1 MQVNCKVEAL
11 NLNVGSTWQRET
23 MMNNRNGMYV
33 TMLPESVK
41 FCILSFLEGFHQRR
55 MFFWMV
61 PTRNPVFFLTGS
73 NANLY
78 FFDGFQCTPLC
89 FWRVPTFS
97 LIFLTGSNAI
107 SYFLTGS
114 NAIPYFFW
122 RVPTLSLIFFDGFQ
136 CNPLFFLT
144 GSDSFIFF
152 DGFQCNPLFFWR
164 VAKKK
169 LAGFHPMPRQN
180 FGRFQCP
187 SFLTGSNATNQKNWW
202 VSMQPVKTFDGSS
215 IPHIFW
221 RVPIPSIKKFD
232 GCQCNPSKLLTAF
245 IAARQ
250 NFWRL
255 PMRSVKHSIGNIAPK
270 QKNKPTPCHHFF
282 DGYRRR
288 RSNVEIFLVHWKI
301 CATIFILEIQAPK
314 LPCRTQIF
322 ANKLISSAFLQPF
335 CKTSCSSNCS
345 VLGAPLIFWWFST
358 LILSNSCP

>member
-187 SFLTGSNATNQKNWW
+187 SF
-202 VSMQPVKTFDGSS
+202 
-215 IPHIFW
+215 FW
-221 RVPIPSIKKFD
+221 RVPMPPIKKID
-232 GCQCNPSKLLTAF
+232 GFQCNPSKLLTVPVSLIFFDGFQFHQSKNLMGVNAT
-245 IAARQ
+245 RQ

-255 PMRSVKHSIGNIAPK
+255 SLQPVK
-270 QKNKPTPCHHFF
+270 TF
-282 DGYRRR
+282 DGFRCDQ
-288 RSNVEIFLVHWKI
+288 SNIQ
-301 CATIFILEIQAPK
+301 LE
-314 LPCRTQIF
+314 T
-322 ANKLISSAFLQPF
+322 
-335 CKTSCSSNCS
+335 
-345 VLGAPLIFWWFST
+345 
-358 LILSNSCP
+358 